1 MKNIFLRLTAI
12 ISAACLLVL
21 TSCSKKDTENSS
33 SSSGSSSSSSAPAEG
48 EFVTDPDEP
57 DLGQYTVSSRGT
69 KLYYDP
75 EEYPPAVMELL
86 EKYFCSF
93 ADRDYES
100 YMQCIQNDYI
110 TSMNAYLQK
119 DYGYDLSTS
128 FANQCD
134 SLEEK
139 AGGDF
144 TVTRIKAELPET
156 DGIDSYF
163 SHLDEFFETDFTGT
177 VKNNSDKL
185 YDMIFYVMVEAEGT
199 ESILISGFEIVFS
212 EKNGSFYTFG

>member
-1 MKNIFLRLTAI
+1 MKNIFFRFTAI
-12 ISAACLLVL
+12 LSAACLLVM
-21 TSCSKKDTENSS
+21 TSCGKNDSD
-33 SSSGSSSSSSAPAEG
+33 SSAPAESESSVSAPSEG
-48 EFVTDPDEP
+48 EFVTDPNEP
-57 DLGQYTVSSRGT
+57 DLGQYTVSSRGV

-75 EEYPPAVMELL
+75 EEYPPAVMDVL

-100 YMQCIQNDYI
+100 YIQCIQNDYI

-134 SLEEK
+134 SLKEK
-139 AGGDF
+139 AGGEF
-144 TVTRIKAELPET
+144 KVTRIKAELPEE
-156 DGIDSYF
+156 DGIDNYF
-163 SHLDEFFETDFTGT
+163 SHLDEFFASDFTGT

-212 EKNGSFYTFG
+212 EKDGCFYTFG